1 MEYTIKL
8 SEQDFPA
15 LSAALGELP
24 YRVAAPLVEK
34 INRQIAEQQ
43 NAEKDRPVP
52 SGASPDNL

>member
-1 MEYTIKL
+1 MEYIIRL

-34 INRQIAEQQ
+34 INRQIAEQRKK
-43 NAEKDRPVP
+43 EEP
-52 SGASPDNL
+52 ASACAGGTPA